1 MDDLAGQARVTLAQ
15 GDAARA
21 GQFARDAIA
30 WIESHGE
37 TGIEYPTQVYLICY
51 RALRAAA
58 GSDPAAL
65 AQASEVLRRGQAYL
79 EAQAAG
85 IQDPALRRSYLENIP
100 FNRDLAHVIGWRRV
114 MILRQGAWLVSLTT
128 YASAVTSCAQP

>member
-1 MDDLAGQARVTLAQ
+1 VDDLAGQARVMLAQ

-21 GQFARDAIA
+21 GQLAWDAMA
-30 WIESHGE
+30 WIELHGE

-51 RALRAAA
+51 QALRVAA

-65 AQASEVLRRGQAYL
+65 ARASDVLRRGQGYL
-79 EAQAAG
+79 QAQAAG

-100 FNRDLAHVIGWRRV
+100 FNRDLAH
-114 MILRQGAWLVSLTT
+114 MS
-128 YASAVTSCAQP
+128 